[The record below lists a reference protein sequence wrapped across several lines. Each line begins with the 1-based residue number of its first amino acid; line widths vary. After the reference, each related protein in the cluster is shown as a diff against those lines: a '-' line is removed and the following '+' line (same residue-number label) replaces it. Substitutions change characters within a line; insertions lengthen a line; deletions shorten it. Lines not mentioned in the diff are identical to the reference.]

1 MLPTFTGR
9 PRMSRYD
16 DDHDDRDDN
25 DHDDRNDNGI
35 ERDDDERDNNSSDA
49 SMDSSE
55 VYRFS
60 VQGNSVTGV
69 QEYDDGYWQAE
80 RIDSNET
87 YTVDG
92 KYIVKTEIERYGTEI
107 SRYLDADGDGI
118 YAEVSSSGSTFDD
131 SSRYDYADN
140 GSRRYE
146 QYKFVISNG
155 AVTEIYE
162 TDDGRLQRDYPD
174 WNETY
179 SIDGTDVV
187 KTETE
192 YYGAEV
198 TRYQDLDGDGY
209 YTEVSYGWIPRTQAA
224 TLSAEQLLNVSNTS
238 QNQVGTALDDDLTGS
253 DGDDYLFSGDGDDVV
268 DGLDGDDLIVGGS
281 GAGDD
286 IYRGGNGS
294 DTAKYTSATNAIKVD
309 LAAGSARGSDI
320 DRDSL
325 SSIENVIGGLGN
337 DKLIGD
343 AMANVLNGE
352 AGNDKIVGAG
362 GDDVLIGGQGIDQL
376 TGGLGADTF
385 KFESLE
391 ELGSG
396 AGRDRIKDFSGAQG
410 DRIDLSSLDLAL
422 TFYTSLDSGS
432 DRTGAVWFEKGLLKI
447 SNDADVSAEY
457 EIALTGVS
465 VFDESYLIA

>member
-1 MLPTFTGR
+1 
-9 PRMSRYD
+9 MSRYD
-16 DDHDDRDDN
+16 DDFDDRDDDGRDRDN
-25 DHDDRNDNGI
+25 DYNDDRDS
-35 ERDDDERDNNSSDA
+35 DSSGS

-69 QEYDDGYWQAE
+69 QEYDDGYWQTE

-92 KYIVKTEIERYGTEI
+92 KYVIKTEVERYGTEI

-118 YAEVSSSGSTFDD
+118 YAEVSSSGSIFDD
-131 SSRYDYADN
+131 SSRYDYADD

-179 SIDGTDVV
+179 SIDGTDIV
-187 KTETE
+187 KTENE

-209 YTEVSYGWIPRTQAA
+209 YTEVSYDWIPRTQAA
-224 TLSAEQLLNVSNTS
+224 TLSAEQLLNISSTS
-238 QNQVGTALDDDLTGS
+238 QNQVGTASDDELTGS
-253 DGDDYLFSGDGDDVV
+253 NGDDYLFSGDGDDVV

-281 GAGDD
+281 GAGND

-309 LAAGSARGSDI
+309 LAEGSARGSDI

-325 SSIENVIGGLGN
+325 SSIENVIGGVGN
-337 DKLIGD
+337 DKLTGD
-343 AMANVLNGE
+343 VMANVLNGE

-362 GDDVLIGGQGIDQL
+362 GDDVLIGGQGADQL
-376 TGGLGADTF
+376 SGGMGADTF
-385 KFESLE
+385 KFESLQD
-391 ELGSG
+391 LGSG
-396 AGRDRIKDFSGAQG
+396 SSRDRIKDFSGAQG
-410 DRIDLSSLDLAL
+410 DKVDLSSLDLAL
-422 TFYTSLDSGS
+422 TFYSSLDSGS

-447 SNDADVSAEY
+447 SNDADRSAEY

-465 VFDESYLIA
+465 AFDESYLIV